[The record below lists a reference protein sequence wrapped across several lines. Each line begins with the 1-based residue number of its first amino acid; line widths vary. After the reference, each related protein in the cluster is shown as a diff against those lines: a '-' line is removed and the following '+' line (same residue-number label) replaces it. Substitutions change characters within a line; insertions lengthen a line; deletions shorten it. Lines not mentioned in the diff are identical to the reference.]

1 MLRLRQRLPYAVPL
15 DFRGVLG
22 AQFER
27 EQVLATLKPGARVA
41 VAVGSRGIANLPAIV
56 VALLDLLR
64 SQGFNPFVIPAMGS
78 HGGATAEG
86 QRSILAEYGITESAM
101 GVPIHASMAVSE
113 LGRTIDDLAVWT
125 SAVALAADGIVL
137 VNRVKPHTDFS
148 GGLGSGL
155 VKMSV
160 VGLGK
165 RQGAVTFHAAAAR
178 AGHATVLR
186 SLANVTLTKLPII
199 AGVAVIEGFHH
210 ETARLE
216 VLQRHEILTRE
227 PELLAEAGRL
237 LPRLPF
243 DDIDLLVIDQI
254 GKNISG
260 TGMDSNITG
269 RYVEGYRS
277 SLGQSVG
284 DGPTIRRIVVRGLTA
299 ETRGNAIGIGMADF
313 TTARLVQSMDLNAT
327 FTNALTA
334 LSVQAAKIPI
344 YFSSDRETLARA
356 LNSLGL
362 ADPRQAKIIRI
373 RDTLSL
379 GEIEVSEAFRATLEG
394 RPDLEPLSEPA
405 EIRFDARGN
414 LG

>member
-1 MLRLRQRLPYAVPL
+1 MLRLRQRMPHADPL
-15 DFRGVLG
+15 DFRGALG
-22 AQFER
+22 AQL
-27 EQVLATLKPGARVA
+27 EQGQASAMLKPGARVA
-41 VAVGSRGIANLPAIV
+41 VAVGSRGIANLAAIV
-56 VALLDLLR
+56 GALLDHLR
-64 SQGFNPFVIPAMGS
+64 SFGFHPFIIPAMGS

-86 QRSILAEYGITESAM
+86 QRSILGEYGITESTM
-101 GVPIHASMAVSE
+101 GVTIHDSMTVSE
-113 LGRTIDDLAVWT
+113 LGRTTDNIAVWT

-165 RQGAVTFHAAAAR
+165 QQGAVAFHAAAAR

-186 SLANVTLTKLPII
+186 SLATVTLTKLPIV
-199 AGVAVIEGFHH
+199 AGVAVIEGLHH
-210 ETARLE
+210 ETARLQ
-216 VLQRHEILTRE
+216 VLRRDEILMRE
-227 PELLAEAGRL
+227 PELLAEADRL

-243 DDIDLLVIDQI
+243 DDIDLLVIDRI

-260 TGMDSNITG
+260 TGMDSNVTG
-269 RYVEGYRS
+269 RYVDGYRS
-277 SLGQSVG
+277 SLGPSAG
-284 DGPTIRRIVVRGLTA
+284 RGPTIRRIVVRGLTA

-313 TTARLVQSMDLNAT
+313 TTSRLVEAMDLNTT

-344 YFSSDRETLARA
+344 YFPSDRETLARA

-362 ADPRQAKIIRI
+362 ADPRGAKMIRI

-379 GEIEVSEAFRATLEG
+379 GEIEVSEAFGEILQG

-405 EIRFDARGN
+405 EIHFDTRGN
-414 LG
+414 LI